1 MNKDYK
7 LLRSVIMFNHNNGQ
21 VQKNNATALSSA
33 TGIRYKKVSEMV
45 VNMKNNGVIE
55 LHFGVA
61 YPILDR
67 FGRLKKVN
75 NNSKPIVG
83 VSKKT
88 GNQIRFHNAYE
99 AASFLKIKRSNIAA
113 CCNCYLGY
121 KSAGGYEWRFEYE

>member
-1 MNKDYK
+1 MTKDYK

-33 TGIRYKKVSEMV
+33 TGIRYKKVREMII
-45 VNMKNNGVIE
+45 NMKDRGVVE

-61 YPILDR
+61 HPILDR
-67 FGRLKKVN
+67 FGRLKDIN
-75 NNSKPIVG
+75 NNRKAVVG
-83 VSKKT
+83 VNKKT
-88 GNQIRFHNAYE
+88 ENQIRFLSVTE
-99 AASFLKIKRSNIAA
+99 AADFLNIKRSNIAA